1 MKVLSRSVSES
12 FVIDDHI
19 VVTVKTIK
27 KEMVVLSLES
37 LRNEFPY
44 REETITLNQM
54 EQVLPEALKR

>member
-19 VVTVKTIK
+19 MVTVKAIK

>member
-1 MKVLSRSVSES
+1 MKVLSRCVSES

-19 VVTVKTIK
+19 VVTVKAIK